1 MSISIRKSL
10 TKFFADKL
18 LGMAISLGSGMLMG
32 MAFAPVDAW
41 YLAWIAIAPLWYIFG
56 RDRTVGKEIYALCWG
71 IGCYAWAMSWVFGIH
86 PMTWLG
92 VPYLA
97 SLAIA
102 TFCSTFVTLWG
113 ASFVVLWALCWRFI
127 NIKPLLN
134 PLVRVILATACWC
147 GLEELYSLTD
157 LWWTSLA
164 LTQSPHNLPIL
175 HLGRLAGPSTV
186 GAAIVGINGLIAEGF
201 LSIDR
206 HRMLKL
212 SQRFSQAASYF
223 YTAILAIFILHVV
236 GFVIASS
243 DSFQSTTGSM
253 NIGIIQGNIRNE
265 VRHYRSGYDLA
276 IENYTQG
283 YLTLAQQ
290 QVDAIVTP
298 ETAFPYRESQIKNTA
313 FYRTILEKKVHIFL
327 GGFGEVDGKIT
338 NSILSISGDGKKIDR
353 YDKWKLVPLGEYI
366 PFEQFIGK
374 FVDTIS
380 PLEAHLISG
389 KFAPTVR
396 TSFGNIIFGI
406 CYDSAYP
413 EHFRQ
418 QARSG
423 ELIIVASNDAHYGA
437 GMPEQHHALNLM
449 RAIETDRWM
458 VHASNTGYSAIID
471 PHGQTKWISKLN
483 EFTTHSHQ
491 VYRKQTQTFYVRYG
505 NWLTPLLLASGIG
518 LFFLDRSAKKVES
531 Y

>member
-10 TKFFADKL
+10 TKFFTTKL

-32 MAFAPVDAW
+32 MAFAPVEAW
-41 YLAWIAIAPLWYIFG
+41 YVAWIAIAPLWYFLG
-56 RDRTVGKEIYALCWG
+56 RERTAGKEIYALCWG
-71 IGCYAWAMSWVFGIH
+71 IGCYGWALSWLFGIH

-113 ASFVVLWALCWRFI
+113 ASLVVLWSLCWRFI
-127 NIKPLLN
+127 NNKPHLN
-134 PLVRVILATACWC
+134 PLIRVILATACWC
-147 GLEELYSLTD
+147 GLEELYSLSD

-164 LTQSPHNLPIL
+164 LTQSPNNLPIL

-201 LSIDR
+201 LAIDR
-206 HRMLKL
+206 HRTLKP
-212 SQRFSQAASYF
+212 SQKFSKGSSYL
-223 YTAILAIFILHVV
+223 YTAILAIGILHAV
-236 GFVIASS
+236 GFIIANNS
-243 DSFQSTTGSM
+243 SFQPTESSL
-253 NIGIIQGNIRNE
+253 NIGIIQGNVGNE

-290 QVDAIVTP
+290 KVDAVITP
-298 ETAFPYRESQIKNTA
+298 ETAFPYRESQIKNTT
-313 FYRTILEKKVHIFL
+313 FYRTILDKKVPIFL
-327 GGFGEVDGKIT
+327 GGYGEVKGGIT
-338 NSILSISGDGKKIDR
+338 NSILYISGDGKKIDR

-366 PFEQFIGK
+366 PFRQFIGK

-380 PLEAHLISG
+380 PLEAHLMAG
-389 KFAPTVR
+389 KFAPMIKTPL
-396 TSFGNIIFGI
+396 GNIIFGI

-437 GMPEQHHALNLM
+437 GMAEQHHALNLI

-458 VHASNTGYSAIID
+458 VHASNTGYSAVID
-471 PHGQTKWISKLN
+471 PHGQTKWISQLN
-483 EFTTHSHQ
+483 EFTTHAHQ

-505 NWLTPLLLASGIG
+505 NWLTPLLLTIG
-518 LFFLDRSAKKVES
+518 LSLFFLDRNAKKVDR
-531 Y
+531 

>member
-10 TKFFADKL
+10 TEFFSDKL
-18 LGMAISLGSGMLMG
+18 LGMGISLGSGILMG
-32 MAFAPVDAW
+32 MAFAPVEAW
-41 YLAWIAIAPLWYIFG
+41 YLAWVAIAPLWYILG
-56 RDRTVGKEIYALCWG
+56 RYRLAGKEIYALCWG
-71 IGCYAWAMSWVFGIH
+71 IGCYGWALSWVFGIH

-127 NIKPLLN
+127 NIKPNLN
-134 PLVRVILATACWC
+134 PLIRIILATACWC

-164 LTQSPHNLPIL
+164 LTQSPHNLSIL

-186 GAAIVGINGLIAEGF
+186 SAAIVAINGTIAEGF
-201 LSIDR
+201 LAIDR
-206 HRMLKL
+206 HRTLKH
-212 SQRFSQAASYF
+212 SQRFSKATWYLYAAIV
-223 YTAILAIFILHVV
+223 ALGILHTI
-236 GFVIASS
+236 GFTIAADAPLQPTESS
-243 DSFQSTTGSM
+243 L
-253 NIGIIQGNIRNE
+253 NVGIIQGNIGNE
-265 VRHYRSGYDLA
+265 IRHNRSGYDLA

-290 QVDAIVTP
+290 GVDAVITP

-313 FYRTILEKKVHIFL
+313 FYKTILEQKVHIFL
-327 GGFGEVDGKIT
+327 GGFGEVNGGIT
-338 NSILSISGDGKKIDR
+338 NSILSISGDGNKIDR

-374 FVDTIS
+374 FVDTLS
-380 PLEAHLISG
+380 PLEAHLKAG
-389 KFAPTVR
+389 KFAPTVK
-396 TSFGNIIFGI
+396 TPLGNIIFGI
-406 CYDSAYP
+406 CYDSAFP

-437 GMPEQHHALNLM
+437 GMAEQHHALNLI

-483 EFTTHSHQ
+483 KFTTHAHQ

-505 NWLTPLLLASGIG
+505 NWLTPLLFAIG
-518 LFFLDRSAKKVES
+518 LSLFFLDRSSRKVDRT
-531 Y
+531 